1 MIGDQGFAA
10 VPNFVWREYDGPL
23 ALFCLLRYR
32 ADNATGESWWSQEKM
47 AADLGVSR
55 DSVKRW
61 LRKLEDAGHV
71 VVERRVTEVGQTS
84 NLYTVAGTRGG
95 ADVHPPGSADV
106 HYELINNTQLQL
118 QESQLHKTNKS
129 NVSFDDFWL
138 VYPRRA
144 GKQAARKAWDKAVK
158 DTPAV
163 IVLAAAAAFRDD
175 PNREAE
181 FTPHPATWL
190 NQGRWDD
197 DPLPSRAGRKTTGEA
212 RDDELSRVL
221 RNAMEYDQQQQ
232 RSIDSE

>member
-32 ADNATGESWWSQEKM
+32 ADNATGESWWSHEAM
-47 AADLGVSR
+47 ADDLGVSR
-55 DSVKRW
+55 ASVLRW
-61 LRKLEDAGHV
+61 LRKLEEAGHV
-71 VVERRVTEVGQTS
+71 IVERRVTDVGQTS
-84 NLYTVAGTRGG
+84 NLYTVVGVRGV
-95 ADVHPPGSADV
+95 ANLQHPGVANLQ
-106 HYELINNTQLQL
+106 HELINNTQLQIP
-118 QESQLHKTNKS
+118 ESQLHTSKKS
-129 NVSFDDFWL
+129 NVSFDDFWK

-144 GKQAARKAWDKAVK
+144 GKQAAHKAWDKAVK

-163 IVLAAAAAFRDD
+163 IVLAGAAAFRDD
-175 PNREAE
+175 PNREDE

-190 NQGRWDD
+190 NQGRWED
-197 DPLPSRAGRKTTGEA
+197 DPLPARAGRKTTGEA

-232 RSIDSE
+232 RSIESE

>member
-10 VPNFVWREYDGPL
+10 VPNFVWRMYAGPL

-32 ADNATGESWWSQEKM
+32 ADNRTGESWWSHEAM

-55 DSVKRW
+55 ATVMRW
-61 LRKLEDAGHV
+61 LQKLEDAGHV
-71 VVERRVTEVGQTS
+71 TVERRVTEVGQTS
-84 NLYTVAGTRGG
+84 NLYTVAGV
-95 ADVHPPGSADV
+95 ANLQQPGVAKMQ
-106 HYELINNTQLQL
+106 HELTNNTQLQL
-118 QESQLHKTNKS
+118 TESQLQETKKGY
-129 NVSFDDFWL
+129 VSFDAFWD

-158 DTPAV
+158 VTPAV
-163 IVLAAAAAFRDD
+163 IVLAGAAAFRDD
-175 PNREAE
+175 PNREDE

-197 DPLPSRAGRKTTGEA
+197 DPLPARAGRKTTGEA

-221 RNAMEYDQQQQ
+221 RSAMEYDQQQQ
-232 RSIDSE
+232 RSIESE